1 MKIMVVIPTYNEK
14 ENIAELLKSILA
26 LEIKDMDILV
36 VDDDSPDR
44 TAKIV
49 EDINKINPGV
59 HLLLR
64 KKLKGRGAAGKDG
77 FRYALDWGADYIIEM
92 DADFSHDPKYIPDF
106 LEAIK
111 DNDVVLGS
119 RFIRGGR
126 DMGRTFIRRI
136 ISWLGN
142 VYVRRILGI
151 KIHDC
156 SSGYRCFRRKV
167 LETINL
173 DNTISLG
180 PAVVH
185 EFLYKSILY
194 GFRIK
199 EIPIIFVERKYE
211 HSKLNFRIILEGF
224 LMVLVLKFLFSR
236 IRHE

>member
-1 MKIMVVIPTYNEK
+1 MVVIPTYNEK
-14 ENIAELLKSILA
+14 ENIAKLLESILA

-36 VDDDSPDR
+36 VDDDSPDG

-49 EDINKINPGV
+49 EDINKRNPSV

-64 KKLKGRGAAGKDG
+64 KTLKGRGAAGKDG
-77 FRYALDWGADYIIEM
+77 FRYALNWEADYIIEM
-92 DADFSHDPKYIPDF
+92 DADFSHDPKYIPTF
-106 LEAIK
+106 LDAIK
-111 DNDVVLGS
+111 DSDVVLGS
-119 RFIRGGR
+119 RFIKGGKDVGRGFLR
-126 DMGRTFIRRI
+126 QL
-136 ISWLGN
+136 ISLLGN
-142 VYVRRILGI
+142 VYVRRILGV

-167 LETINL
+167 LETIKL

-194 GFRIK
+194 GFKIK

-211 HSKLNFRIILEGF
+211 HSKLNFRIILEGI
-224 LMVLVLKFLFSR
+224 LMVIILRFLFSR

>member
-1 MKIMVVIPTYNEK
+1 MKTIVVVPTYNEK
-14 ENIAELLKSILA
+14 ENISKILESILA
-26 LEIKDMDILV
+26 LKIKDLDALV
-36 VDDDSPDR
+36 VDDDSPDG

-49 EDINKINPGV
+49 EEISKKEPNV

-64 KKLKGRGAAGKDG
+64 KALKGRGAAGKDG
-77 FRYALDWGADYIIEM
+77 FRYALNHGADYIIEM

-106 LEAIK
+106 LDAVK
-111 DNDVVLGS
+111 DCDVVLGS
-119 RFIRGGR
+119 RFVKGGKDVGRGIIRQL
-126 DMGRTFIRRI
+126 
-136 ISWLGN
+136 ISLLGN
-142 VYVRRILGI
+142 IYVRKALGI

-173 DNTISLG
+173 DNTVSLG

-194 GFRIK
+194 GFKIK
-199 EIPIIFVERKYE
+199 EIPIVFVDRRHA
-211 HSKLNFRIILEGF
+211 HSKFNYRIILEGF
-224 LMVLVLKFLFSR
+224 LMVLILRFLFSK

>member
-1 MKIMVVIPTYNEK
+1 MKTMIMIPTYNEK
-14 ENIAELLKSILA
+14 ENIKKLLESILA
-26 LEIKDMDILV
+26 LKIKDMDILV
-36 VDDDSPDR
+36 VDDDSPDG

-49 EDINKINPGV
+49 EEISKKEPGV

-64 KKLKGRGAAGKDG
+64 KALKGRGAAGKDG
-77 FRYALDWGADYIIEM
+77 FRYALNHGADYIIEM

-106 LEAIK
+106 LDAVK
-111 DNDVVLGS
+111 DCDVVLGS
-119 RFIRGGR
+119 RFVKGGKDVGRGIIRQL
-126 DMGRTFIRRI
+126 
-136 ISWLGN
+136 ISLLGN
-142 VYVRRILGI
+142 IYVRKALGI

-173 DNTISLG
+173 DNTVSLG

-194 GFRIK
+194 GFKVK
-199 EIPIIFVERKYE
+199 EIPIIFVDRKYE
-211 HSKLNFRIILEGF
+211 HSKLNFRIIMEGF
-224 LMVLVLKFLFSR
+224 LMVLILKFLFSR